1 MVTTQPAKSV
11 NRRTVESPD
20 ETKSRAL
27 KILHLLRKEF
37 PRPKTALLHE
47 NPFQLLI
54 ATILSAQCTD
64 ERVNIVTKELFRKYR
79 SPSDFA
85 GANVTEL
92 ENDIKSTGFF
102 RMKTRNIIAC
112 SKALLE
118 LHDGKVPDAMQD
130 LVKLPGVG
138 RKTANVV
145 LGQAFGISSGIVVDT
160 HVHRLA
166 QRLGFT
172 SEDTAE
178 KIEEDLM
185 KVFPKR
191 YWIEVGSIVI
201 LHGRKTCSARK
212 PNCPGCVVNGLC
224 PSAHLFMVPVR

>member
-1 MVTTQPAKSV
+1 MVTTQSAKSV

-20 ETKSRAL
+20 ATKLRAL

-37 PRPKTALLHE
+37 PQPKTALLHQ

-64 ERVNIVTKELFRKYR
+64 ERVNIVTKELFKKYK
-79 SPSDFA
+79 SPKDFA

-118 LHDGKVPDAMQD
+118 LHDGKVPDSMQD

-145 LGQAFGISSGIVVDT
+145 LGQAFGIASGIVVDT
-160 HVHRLA
+160 HVLRLA
-166 QRLGFT
+166 QRMGLT
-172 SEDTAE
+172 SVDTAE

-185 KVFPKR
+185 RVFPKR

-212 PNCPGCVVNGLC
+212 PNCAGCIMNQLC
-224 PSAHLFMVPVR
+224 PSAHLFMVPVH